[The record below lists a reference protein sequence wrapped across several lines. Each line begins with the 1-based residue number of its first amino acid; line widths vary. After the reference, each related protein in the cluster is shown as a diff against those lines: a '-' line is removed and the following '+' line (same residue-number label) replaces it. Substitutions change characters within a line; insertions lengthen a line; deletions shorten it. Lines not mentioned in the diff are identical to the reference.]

1 MNRRQAKKD
10 FRNRTQADFDK
21 SVYRSGYDAAVR
33 EVLEI
38 INSVSGGDIGEINNN
53 PEGRAYADGYSDA
66 LSFVYSLVHD
76 LQKGGENGE
85 NT

>member
-21 SVYRSGYDAAVR
+21 AVFRSGYDAAVR

-38 INSVSGGDIGEINNN
+38 IDRNSSVISDKTALKWIRAEVQALQGED
-53 PEGRAYADGYSDA
+53 EDA
-66 LSFVYSLVHD
+66 TV
-76 LQKGGENGE
+76 
-85 NT
+85 

>member
-21 SVYRSGYDAAVR
+21 AVFRSGYDAAVR

-38 INSVSGGDIGEINNN
+38 INNIEQKSDDVTSYDVGFTKACNEI
-53 PEGRAYADGYSDA
+53 RTAIR
-66 LSFVYSLVHD
+66 D
-76 LQKGGENGE
+76 LKGGEE
-85 NT
+85 